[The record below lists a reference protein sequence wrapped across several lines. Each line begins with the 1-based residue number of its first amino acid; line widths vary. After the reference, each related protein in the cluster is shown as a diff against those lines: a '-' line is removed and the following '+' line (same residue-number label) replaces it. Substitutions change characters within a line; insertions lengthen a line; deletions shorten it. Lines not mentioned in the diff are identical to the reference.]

1 MTRDKTE
8 NFTFRALYLIAILF
22 VVDGHIP
29 LGEMLNWGG
38 LFRYYSFHLMLFAF
52 GSGYFFSRRGGV
64 AAQIRKSAVR
74 LLVPLYIYN
83 ALYGILALLLRRFAG
98 ATLGAPL
105 SAYTLMLAPLT
116 DGQHFAYNLGAWFL
130 FPLFLAR
137 TVYLL
142 LDRLL
147 ARVRWRETVALVLC
161 LIPGVLA
168 VSLCRAGRQG
178 AVPLFVLRTAILLP
192 GYAFGV
198 LYRARLERWDR
209 LPTVPYLTGIV
220 VLRALLCTRYE
231 NLAYLLSD
239 CSYFGC
245 DAFGVY
251 AGGAMAIAFY
261 LRLARLLAPCVQK
274 SRLALFVSRHT
285 FDVMMHHY
293 LGFYALN
300 CVFLAVHILG
310 LGAADFSVNSLRTV
324 SGYVYT
330 PGGRSE
336 WAVLYLI
343 AGVLFSCGVA
353 VAMRWLSVR
362 ASGLM
367 RRGKAV
373 LSKQNR

>member
-1 MTRDKTE
+1 MTQARTE

-64 AAQIRKSAVR
+64 RAQIRKGAVR
-74 LLVPLYIYN
+74 LLVPLYLYN
-83 ALYGILALLLRRFAG
+83 VLYGVLAWALRRFAG

-105 SAYTLMLAPLT
+105 SVYTLVLAPLT
-116 DGQHFAYNLGAWFL
+116 DGQHFVYNLGAWFL
-130 FPLFLAR
+130 FPLFLVRA
-137 TVYLL
+137 VYAV

-147 ARVRWRETVALVLC
+147 ARVRWREAVALVLC
-161 LIPGVLA
+161 LIPGALA
-168 VSLCRAGRQG
+168 VCLCRAGRQG
-178 AVPLFVLRTAILLP
+178 SVPLFALRTAILLP
-192 GYAFGV
+192 GYALGV
-198 LYRARLERWDR
+198 LYRARLERWDT

-251 AGGAMAIAFY
+251 AGGLLAIAFY
-261 LRLARLLAPCVQK
+261 LRLARLIAPHVQR
-274 SRLALFVSRHT
+274 SRLALFVSRYT

-293 LGFYALN
+293 MGFYALN
-300 CVFLAVHILG
+300 CVFLAIHMLG
-310 LGAADFSVNSLRTV
+310 LGAADFSVNALRTV

-353 VAMRWLSVR
+353 VAVRWLAARVR
-362 ASGLM
+362 RLAE
-367 RRGKAV
+367 RGKTGLRTA
-373 LSKQNR
+373 KR

>member
-178 AVPLFVLRTAILLP
+178 AVPLFVLRTAT
-192 GYAFGV
+192 
-198 LYRARLERWDR
+198 
-209 LPTVPYLTGIV
+209 TVPYLTVIV